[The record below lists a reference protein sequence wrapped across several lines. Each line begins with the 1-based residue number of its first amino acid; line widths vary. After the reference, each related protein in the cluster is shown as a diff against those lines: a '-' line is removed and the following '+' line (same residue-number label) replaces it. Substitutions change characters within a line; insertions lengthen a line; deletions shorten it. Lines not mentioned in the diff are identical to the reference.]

1 MSNSSFDKKADVIAG
16 RNVYINE
23 KGQHILYDK
32 ATSRGYIIP
41 ESQSGSFVLYH
52 NRIAL
57 AIAVGMLLAAFMN
70 TWQMPLVIA
79 VIFYALLELRYRRNW
94 LPSLAHKEHYRPE
107 HPYSLQEALI
117 KGKNQPRCILLMFLY
132 LAFGILLVVNEYQ
145 MEAGTALIIGSW
157 AVLAVCVYMAAN
169 YLIAVLKMN
178 SVKSHRVFIQSRA
191 TGFFIPVRK
200 EKKHCTAY
208 SAAQCF

>member
-1 MSNSSFDKKADVIAG
+1 MSNSTFDKKADVIAG

-178 SVKSHRVFIQSRA
+178 SVKSH
-191 TGFFIPVRK
+191 
-200 EKKHCTAY
+200 
-208 SAAQCF
+208 

>member
-107 HPYSLQEALI
+107 HPYSLQ
-117 KGKNQPRCILLMFLY
+117 
-132 LAFGILLVVNEYQ
+132 
-145 MEAGTALIIGSW
+145 
-157 AVLAVCVYMAAN
+157 
-169 YLIAVLKMN
+169 
-178 SVKSHRVFIQSRA
+178 
-191 TGFFIPVRK
+191 
-200 EKKHCTAY
+200 
-208 SAAQCF
+208 